1 MHQTNPKDTASSANE
16 KALPASP
23 KLKDHAISP
32 RFILKVSPALKRYI
46 VSSKPTWSHIVDAA
60 DWVRGDLGIS
70 RHAWIEACMTMG
82 RYNAAAAIA
91 VIAAKS
97 AEIRSAGGYL
107 RALTERARQGELH
120 LGKSFYGLAERQ
132 RQQQP

>member
-1 MHQTNPKDTASSANE
+1 MTDERAA
-16 KALPASP
+16 PASP
-23 KLKDHAISP
+23 ELEDHAISP
-32 RFILKVSPALKRYI
+32 RFILKVSPALKPYI
-46 VSSKPTWSHIVDAA
+46 VSAKPTWAHIVDAA

-70 RHAWIEACMTMG
+70 RHAWIEACTTMG

-107 RALTERARQGELH
+107 RAMTERAREGTLH
-120 LGKSFYGLAERQ
+120 LDKSFYGLAEKQRQ
-132 RQQQP
+132 RLT